1 MKMRH
6 LTALLLFPFLTSCL
20 RLDDNLFNP
29 EEKITAYGFDQYKG
43 VRELPDLPDS
53 ISVEPNRQQ
62 FFFLSSGPEKIACIY
77 LGDSSEI
84 PDKEVILYCHGNKNH
99 MDNYWN
105 RAKLLYH
112 TGGKGKRGVLM
123 MDYRGYGLSTGKP
136 SEQGLYDDVAAC
148 INWLRSKGLKENNL
162 IVYGYSLGSAPATYW
177 SQDPGLMPVKKL
189 ILEAPYCSADQ
200 MVKDASK
207 LQLPG
212 SYFTNL
218 NINNGERIRQV
229 KAPFLWIHGKNDD
242 FLDAESQ
249 GRTIYNHYPDQNK
262 KRLLLIPG
270 AVHNDVPK
278 VIGYTEYLKL
288 VNDFIEWNP

>member
-1 MKMRH
+1 MKH
-6 LTALLLFPFLTSCL
+6 LPLFFLLPLLASCM

-43 VRELPDLPDS
+43 TRELADLPDS

-62 FFFLSSGPEKIACIY
+62 FFFLPSGPEKIACIF

-84 PDKEVILYCHGNKNH
+84 PEKEVILYCHGNKNH

-112 TGGKGKRGVLM
+112 TGAKGRRAVLM
-123 MDYRGYGLSTGKP
+123 MDYRGFGLSTGDP
-136 SEQGLYDDVAAC
+136 SEQGLYEDVGAC
-148 INWLRSKGLKENNL
+148 IAWLKAKGLKENNL
-162 IVYGYSLGSAPATYW
+162 ILYGYSLGSAPATYW
-177 SQDPGLMPVKKL
+177 AAHPDMLSLKKL

-212 SYFTNL
+212 AYFTNL
-218 NINNGERIRQV
+218 NINNGERIKQV
-229 KAPFLWIHGKNDD
+229 RAPFLWIHGREDD
-242 FLDAESQ
+242 YLDAETQ
-249 GRTIYNHYPDQNK
+249 GRTIYNNYPDPGK
-262 KRLLLIPG
+262 KQSILVPG
-270 AVHNDVPK
+270 AVHNNVPQ
-278 VIGYTEYLKL
+278 VMGYQQYIREISKFL
-288 VNDFIEWNP
+288 D

>member
-1 MKMRH
+1 MKKIGIFF
-6 LTALLLFPFLTSCL
+6 LLGLFSSCL

-29 EEKITAYGFDQYKG
+29 EEKITSYGFDQYKG
-43 VRELPDLPDS
+43 KRELPDLPDS
-53 ISVEPNRQQ
+53 ISVEANRQQ
-62 FFFLSSGPEKIACIY
+62 FFFLKSGPEKIACIY
-77 LGDSSEI
+77 LGDSNEI
-84 PDKEVILYCHGNKNH
+84 QAKEVILYCHGNKNH

-112 TGGKGKRGVLM
+112 TGKKGQRGVLM
-123 MDYRGYGLSTGKP
+123 MDYRGFGLSTGKP

-148 INWLRSKGLKENNL
+148 INWLKSKGLQENNL
-162 IVYGYSLGSAPATYW
+162 IMYGYSLGSAPATYW

-189 ILEAPYCSADQ
+189 VLEAPYCSADQ

-218 NINNGERIRQV
+218 NINNGERIKNV
-229 KAPFLWIHGKNDD
+229 KAPFFWIHGKNDD

-249 GRTIYNHYPDQNK
+249 GRTIYNNYPNPNLKQNI
-262 KRLLLIPG
+262 LVAG
-270 AVHNDVPK
+270 AGHSDVPK
-278 VIGYTEYLKL
+278 VMGYSIYLRA
-288 VNDFIEWNP
+288 VSDFLEWNP

>member
-1 MKMRH
+1 MTQFRYLLI
-6 LTALLLFPFLTSCL
+6 LTLLSSCL

-29 EEKITAYGFDQYKG
+29 EEKITTYGFDQYKG
-43 VRELPDLPDS
+43 VRELDDLPDS
-53 ISVEPNRQQ
+53 ISVEASRQQ

-77 LGDSSEI
+77 LGDSNEI

-112 TGGKGKRGVLM
+112 TGFKGKRGVLM
-123 MDYRGYGLSTGKP
+123 MDYQGYGLSSGKP

-148 INWLRSKGLKENNL
+148 IKWLRAKGLKENNL

-189 ILEAPYCSADQ
+189 ILEAPYCSAGQ
-200 MVKDASK
+200 MVKDASH
-207 LQLPG
+207 LQMPA

-218 NINNGERIRQV
+218 NINNGERIRNV
-229 KAPFLWIHGKNDD
+229 KAPFLWIHGKADD

-249 GRTIYNHYPDQNK
+249 GRRIFQNYPSNDR
-262 KRLLLIPG
+262 KRNWLIPG
-270 AVHNDVPK
+270 AGHSDVPK
-278 VIGYTEYLKL
+278 VMGYSQYLRAID
-288 VNDFIEWNP
+288 DFLEWNP